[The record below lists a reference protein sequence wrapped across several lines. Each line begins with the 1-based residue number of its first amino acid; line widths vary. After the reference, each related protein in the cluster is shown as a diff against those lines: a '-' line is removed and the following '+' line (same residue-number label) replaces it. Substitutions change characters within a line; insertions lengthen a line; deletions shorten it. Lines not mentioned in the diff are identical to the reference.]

1 MFVFRVKRKAQ
12 RLIFCLFLALSQIV
26 LFYHSLT
33 TGVGKTYNRLNRTF
47 GSSNGF
53 RCLTFSVCINIEYCV
68 IAHNK

>member
-1 MFVFRVKRKAQ
+1 MFVLWLKRKAQ
-12 RLIFCLFLALSQIV
+12 RLVFHLRALSQIV

-33 TGVGKTYNRLNRTF
+33 TGVGKTYNRLNRTS